1 MRRRASSTS
10 QAVTIARAL
19 ANAGFTEV
27 REFSDPTAMPMLSR
41 RARLVVRLLLGH
53 LVSRPAV
60 QTRLF
65 ERSSSGR
72 LDLIA
77 LRTRAL
83 DEAWHEAHAGGARQL
98 VILGAGLDGRAF
110 RLDDVADS
118 SVFDV
123 DHPATQA
130 RAGLRCIDDTG
141 EREWRA
147 RFSTAPQRTGEVGER
162 IAVGER

>member
-10 QAVTIARAL
+10 HAVAIARAL

-27 REFSDPTAMPMLSR
+27 REFSDPTAMPMLSP

-53 LVSRPAV
+53 LASRPAV

-65 ERSSSGR
+65 ERSSGR

-83 DEAWHEAHAGGARQL
+83 DEAWHEAHTGGARQL

-110 RLDDVADS
+110 RLDDVGDS
-118 SVFDV
+118 SVFEGRPSC
-123 DHPATQA
+123 HT
-130 RAGLRCIDDTG
+130 
-141 EREWRA
+141 
-147 RFSTAPQRTGEVGER
+147 GER